1 VSTVDGYH
9 DLAYSELLAEEHA
22 DRLRFVR
29 GVGWLHWDGRRWA
42 PGDDQ
47 ASRAAKDIAKDSLL
61 RAVEDGDDKRTKA
74 ATGRCSE
81 PRIRAA
87 LTLAET
93 DARLT
98 VSPDELDAHAH
109 LLNAPNGVIDL
120 RDGTIAPH
128 DPALLLTKLTGAP
141 YDPAACSA
149 RWRQFLTRATR
160 GDLDFIA
167 FLQRCA
173 GYSAFASFDEEV
185 LLFAHGPGASGK
197 TTLLEALRGAL
208 GDYGRVADFSTFLAG
223 RSDGDGPTPGVA
235 RLMGARLVTAS
246 ETSAGQ
252 KFNPERLKK
261 LTGGERIS
269 ARQMYGSPFEFT
281 PVFTLWLAANER
293 PAIPSSDDAAWRR
306 IRIVPFENTI
316 PTSERDPDLKRALTS
331 DPTEQAAILAWIV
344 QGAVEWHHNGLGTC
358 TAVEN
363 ATAGYQAENDPIGA
377 WLTACCT
384 LDPSSTTTS
393 KQLRGDY
400 ERYCSFSG
408 DDPCSQ
414 RDFASAL
421 RSHGLRGKH
430 TKHGTAWTGIT
441 VTPVTPVTPVT
452 DQTGKFP
459 HTRAHGGFATR
470 GVTAVTA
477 VTPHDGDRAR

>member
-1 VSTVDGYH
+1 VTALDGYH
-9 DLAYSELLAEEHA
+9 DLAYSELLADEHSA
-22 DRLRFVR
+22 RLRYVR

-42 PGDDQ
+42 QGEDQ
-47 ASRAAKDIAKDSLL
+47 ASRAAKNIAKNGLL
-61 RAVEDGDDKRTKA
+61 HAIEDGDDKRTKA
-74 ATGRCSE
+74 AAGRCSE

-98 VSPDELDAHAH
+98 ASPDQLDAQAH
-109 LLNAPNGVIDL
+109 LLNAPNGVVDL
-120 RDGTIAPH
+120 RDGTIAAH
-128 DPALLLTKLTGAP
+128 DPTLLLTKLAGAA
-141 YDPAACSA
+141 YDPDA
-149 RWRQFLTRATR
+149 RSERWSQFLARATG
-160 GDLDFIA
+160 GDLDFMS

-185 LLFAHGPGASGK
+185 LLFTHGPGASGK

-223 RSDGDGPTPGVA
+223 RSDGDGPTPGIA

-306 IRIVPFENTI
+306 IRMVPFENSI
-316 PTSERDPDLKRALTS
+316 PAAERDPELKRALTS
-331 DPTEQAAILAWIV
+331 DPATQTAILAWIV
-344 QGAVEWHHNGLGTC
+344 QGAVAWHRKGLGTC
-358 TAVEN
+358 AAVEN
-363 ATAGYQAENDPIGA
+363 ATAGYQAENDPIA
-377 WLTACCT
+377 TWLTAHCM
-384 LDPSSTTTS
+384 LDGASSTPS
-393 KQLRGDY
+393 KQLRDDY
-400 ERYCSFSG
+400 ERYCSHSG
-408 DDPCSQ
+408 EDPCSQ
-414 RDFASAL
+414 RDFVSAL
-421 RSHGLRGKH
+421 RSRGLRDKH
-430 TKHGTAWTGIT
+430 TRHGTAWFG
-441 VTPVTPVTPVT
+441 VTVTPVTPVT
-452 DQTGKFP
+452 DQTRKSP
-459 HTRAHGGFATR
+459 HTRAHGHFPTT

-477 VTPHDGDRAR
+477 VTSPNGDTAT

>member
-1 VSTVDGYH
+1 VTAIDGYH

-42 PGDDQ
+42 AGDDH
-47 ASRAAKDIAKDSLL
+47 AARAAKDIARGRLL
-61 RAVEDGDDKRTKA
+61 QALEDGDDKPLKA

-128 DPALLLTKLTGAP
+128 DPALLLTKLAGAD
-141 YDPAACSA
+141 YDPTA
-149 RWRQFLTRATR
+149 RSEPWARFLARATG
-160 GDLDFIA
+160 GDLEFMA

-306 IRIVPFENTI
+306 ILMVPFESTI
-316 PTSERDPDLKRALTS
+316 PAAERDPNLKRTLTS
-331 DPTEQAAILAWIV
+331 DPAARAAILAWIV
-344 QGAVEWHHNGLGTC
+344 QGAAKWHGEGLGTC
-358 TAVEN
+358 AAVKN
-363 ATAGYQAENDPIGA
+363 ATAGYQAENDPIGT
-377 WLTACCT
+377 WLTARCM
-384 LDPSSTTTS
+384 LDPSAATPS
-393 KQLRGDY
+393 KQLRADY
-400 ERYCSFSG
+400 ERYCGLSG
-408 DDPCSQ
+408 EDPCSQ
-414 RDFASAL
+414 RDFVGAL
-421 RSHGLRGKH
+421 RSHGLRDKH
-430 TKHGTAWTGIT
+430 TKHGTAWTG
-441 VTPVTPVTPVT
+441 VTVTPVTPVT
-452 DQTGKFP
+452 DQTGKSP
-459 HTRAHGGFATR
+459 HTRAHGDFSTR
-470 GVTAVTA
+470 PVTAVTA
-477 VTPHDGDRAR
+477 VTPDDREGEK

>member
-1 VSTVDGYH
+1 MTAIDGYH
-9 DLAYSELLAEEHA
+9 DLAYSELLAETHA
-22 DRLRFVR
+22 ERLRYVR
-29 GVGWLHWDGRRWA
+29 GLGWLSWDGRRWA
-42 PGDDQ
+42 PGDDE
-47 ASRAAKDIAKDSLL
+47 ASRAAKEIAKNGLL
-61 RAVEDGDDKRTKA
+61 QAVDEGDDKRTKA

-93 DARLT
+93 DVRLT
-98 VSPDELDAHAH
+98 VSADELDAQAH

-120 RDGTIAPH
+120 RDGSIAPH
-128 DPALLLTKLTGAP
+128 DPALLLTKLAGADYNP
-141 YDPAACSA
+141 EATSD
-149 RWRQFLTRATR
+149 RWSRFLGRATG
-160 GDLDFIA
+160 GDLDFMA

-173 GYSAFASFDEEV
+173 GYSAFASVAEEV
-185 LLFAHGPGASGK
+185 LLFAHGPGQSGK

-306 IRIVPFENTI
+306 IRMVPFENTI
-316 PTSERDPDLKRALTS
+316 PASERDPELKRALTS
-331 DPTEQAAILAWIV
+331 DPDAQAAVLAWTV
-344 QGAVEWHHNGLGTC
+344 RGAVNWHRDGLGSC
-358 TAVEN
+358 AAVEK
-363 ATAGYQAENDPIGA
+363 ATAGYQAENDPIA
-377 WLTACCT
+377 SWLTTRCM
-384 LDPSSTTTS
+384 LDSASSTPS
-393 KQLRGDY
+393 KQLRADY
-400 ERYCSFSG
+400 ERHCSLSG
-408 DDPCSQ
+408 EDPCSQ
-414 RDFASAL
+414 RDFVTAL
-421 RSHGLRGKH
+421 RSHGLRDKH
-430 TKHGTAWTGIT
+430 TKHGTAWTG
-441 VTPVTPVTPVT
+441 VTVTPVTPVT
-452 DQTGKFP
+452 DQTGKSP
-459 HTRAHGGFATR
+459 HARVHGDFSTGD
-470 GVTAVTA
+470 VTAVTA
-477 VTPHDGDRAR
+477 VTHDDQGGSK